1 VGVQS
6 GMKGFSLR
14 DTLLVMAVCLVFA
27 GVGLIACIWLW
38 HAVDAGRATEAEMRR
53 SFAGRSWMGRRGFP
67 GEWYAM
73 FVILF
78 LAACAATA
86 LCVFGA
92 GFTYYLYR
100 KSHRT

>member
-1 VGVQS
+1 
-6 GMKGFSLR
+6 MKGFSLR

-38 HAVDAGRATEAEMRR
+38 HAVDAGRATELEMSRYP
-53 SFAGRSWMGRRGFP
+53 SRRGRLP
-67 GEWYAM
+67 GQTYAM

-78 LAACAATA
+78 LIACAATA